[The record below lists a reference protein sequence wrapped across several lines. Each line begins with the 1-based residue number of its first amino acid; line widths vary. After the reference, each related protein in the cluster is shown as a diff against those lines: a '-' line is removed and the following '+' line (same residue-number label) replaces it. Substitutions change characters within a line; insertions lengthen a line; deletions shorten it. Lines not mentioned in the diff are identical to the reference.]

1 MGLLKYSIF
10 VIGFLISLTK
20 CSTIEKERVPILK
33 GSIVNAP
40 QVVLL
45 YRLDSIPTIVD
56 TLNVQPDGFFECKR
70 GHLKSDFYRLSLG
83 NESINLILY
92 ADSTT
97 VVNFDYFNLRE
108 SLRFS
113 GCMQSEILQR
123 VESNSL
129 QYKQALKIAADTILG
144 MVGTVTTDSII
155 NRMYLQLDSVTL
167 RYREN
172 LEAMMVGQDSSL
184 VVLPMLLQSVGN
196 WSLFTLPKEKA
207 LFIKSQFLL
216 SQKFSHSYQVGQFSK
231 LVKEVIAKQDGVK
244 QLSLGDKFP
253 DLDLFTPWNDPLPI
267 NTLNG
272 KNVLVIVWSP
282 DLQTCRIRNKE
293 IAKLMWRYRNQ
304 GLETYMINMSTSS
317 DEWKRVIKE
326 DELNCL
332 HVSDLKGP
340 FSPVITALGI
350 SSLPS
355 SFLLNRDGKVVEMNL
370 WGENLEDAIIQITKN
385 KNYHRNE

>member
-1 MGLLKYSIF
+1 MGLFKYSIL
-10 VIGFLISLTK
+10 VIGFFVSLTR
-20 CSTIEKERVPILK
+20 CSTIEKERIPILK
-33 GSIVNAP
+33 GSIMNAP

-45 YRLDSIPTIVD
+45 YRLDSIPEIVD
-56 TLNVQPDGFFECKR
+56 TLHVESDGSFECKR

-83 NESINLILY
+83 NETLNLILY

-97 VVNFDYFNLRE
+97 FVSFDYFNLRG

-113 GCMQSEILQR
+113 GCMQSDMLQE
-123 VESNSL
+123 VESNSA
-129 QYKQALKIAADTILG
+129 QYHQALKMATDTILG

-155 NRMYLQLDSVTL
+155 NRMYQQLDSITIK
-167 RYREN
+167 YREN

-216 SQKFSHSYQVGQFSK
+216 SQNFSHSYQVGRFSK
-231 LVKEVIAKQDGVK
+231 LVKEVVAKQDGVK
-244 QLSLGDKFP
+244 QLALGDKFP
-253 DLDLFTPWNDPLPI
+253 DLELFTPWNEPLPI

-272 KNVLVIVWSP
+272 KSVLVVVWSP
-282 DLQTCRIRNKE
+282 DLPTCRVRNKE

-304 GLETYMINMSTSS
+304 GLETYMINMSINS
-317 DEWKRVIKE
+317 EGWKKAIKQ

-332 HVSDLKGP
+332 HVSDLKGA
-340 FSPVITALGI
+340 FSPVISALGL
-350 SSLPS
+350 SALPS
-355 SFLLNRDGKVVEMNL
+355 SFLLNRDGKIVEMNL

-385 KNYHRNE
+385 RNYHRN